1 MLIVTGLLIAA
12 LCLPIGNVMEATG
25 ALHVFKPLGI
35 AGVTSTWGLF
45 CILLLAA
52 FIELLTIFCYRVR
65 VLQVRMVIFSSLLIV
80 GYYLAAGAFY
90 LALSGDGLSFTPSVG
105 IVLPLIG
112 IVLNYLAGR
121 AILRDEA
128 MVHAADRLR

>member
-1 MLIVTGLLIAA
+1 
-12 LCLPIGNVMEATG
+12 
-25 ALHVFKPLGI
+25 VFKPIGV

-65 VLQVRMVIFSSLLIV
+65 VLQLRMVIFSSLLIV

-90 LALSGDGLSFTPSVG
+90 FALSGDGLSFTPSFG
-105 IVLPLIG
+105 ITLPLIG